1 MFQLLMVGYGS
12 VWHLFTGY
20 NVKVKHEPLAGVIGT
35 FEGEDKAPRLKM
47 TNKKWFMA
55 ADAQD
60 ISTKP
65 FFIEI

>member
-1 MFQLLMVGYGS
+1 MVTALYDIGLLGIP
-12 VWHLFTGY
+12 Y

-55 ADAQD
+55 AEAQD
-60 ISTKP
+60 ISMKP